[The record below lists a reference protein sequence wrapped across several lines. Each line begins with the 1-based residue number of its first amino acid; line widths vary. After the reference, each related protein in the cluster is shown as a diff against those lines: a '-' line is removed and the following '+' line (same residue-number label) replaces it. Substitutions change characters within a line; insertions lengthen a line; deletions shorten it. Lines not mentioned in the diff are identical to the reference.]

1 MALGDLLLA
10 IHAPELTGAACK
22 GRPEVF
28 DAQPPK
34 TADRGYLH
42 TRAKWICLR
51 KCPALAQCRAWL
63 ESLPPSQRPEGVV
76 AGQFIESKIWRPDRT
91 GRGKKPPLVASHSRQ
106 ERRKHAG

>member
-63 ESLPPSQRPEGVV
+63 ESLPPSQRPEGWWPVSSSSRRFGDPT
-76 AGQFIESKIWRPDRT
+76 APDAARNH
-91 GRGKKPPLVASHSRQ
+91 P
-106 ERRKHAG
+106 